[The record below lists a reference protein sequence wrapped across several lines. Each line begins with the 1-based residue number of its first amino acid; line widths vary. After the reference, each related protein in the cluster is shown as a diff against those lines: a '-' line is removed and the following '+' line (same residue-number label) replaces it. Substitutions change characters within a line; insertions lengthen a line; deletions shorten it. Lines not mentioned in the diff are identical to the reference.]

1 MNPGYLSALV
11 NAFIYRDGMPIVIIK
26 KKITCRTGVK
36 RKCSGQVEEKFGCR
50 ENFLDS

>member
-26 KKITCRTGVK
+26 KKNNMQDWSEKEVFWTG
-36 RKCSGQVEEKFGCR
+36 
-50 ENFLDS
+50 